1 MENKRVR
8 RAQLR
13 TLTCPG
19 CGERGLFKT
28 ILWGMP
34 EATFDYNKYA
44 SGGCIVPSSMPPD
57 CRCSGC
63 DQDYYRD
70 VISGFI
76 DNDEILIGN
85 W

>member
-19 CGERGLFKT
+19 CGERGLLKT

-44 SGGCIVPSSMPPD
+44 SGGCIVPHQ
-57 CRCSGC
+57 CL
-63 DQDYYRD
+63 
-70 VISGFI
+70 
-76 DNDEILIGN
+76 LIAAALDAIRITTEMLSLDSLITMKS
-85 W
+85 

>member
-34 EATFDYNKYA
+34 EATFDY
-44 SGGCIVPSSMPPD
+44 
-57 CRCSGC
+57 
-63 DQDYYRD
+63 YRD

-76 DNDEILIGN
+76 DSDEFLISN
-85 W
+85 